1 MTVLK
6 AALQLR
12 RLLVSIG
19 LCAPIIATAQA
30 VPLKDYTE
38 QNHQIRRDKF
48 DLVLPEIMRARNVDM
63 WLHVMREAVPDPFG
77 IDELGSASGV
87 FVFSDRGGDRIERAV
102 LGRRWGAA
110 HRGWGERNYRLIE
123 DSGAFDIVAPPVRI
137 QEPLGGPMTEFDY
150 RFKGLKE
157 FIAARDPRRIAVNYL
172 HDLGPWVTY
181 RGEIE
186 GLSHTDYVLLTEEI
200 GEELA
205 SRLVS
210 SEWLMMDYINHQ
222 VPSEIELLKRMRQD
236 ELEAVHAAIAAI
248 EPGVTPID
256 DTELTVMR
264 RMRTGQSQRGRS
276 AGWEGAVVQGG
287 DIVAAPSQGVYAY
300 VLREGETGPPPEIAK
315 LWNEYLRIDR
325 ILVETVRAGRTPREI
340 MRDYEQRFEQAGI
353 MLRDDQLHMVT
364 PKNDFPAYMQGFDP
378 TRTQLSI
385 DAHAQTKG
393 ARPWSVETYLAPR
406 IGSYGPD
413 WTREIPLAPNHH
425 FVLEYF
431 FYMPSPGEAGMDQ
444 YLLFWD
450 HEEAIATEDGV
461 EYLSPPQTEL
471 ILIR

>member
-1 MTVLK
+1 MSALK
-6 AALQLR
+6 AAPQLR
-12 RLLVSIG
+12 RLLVLIG
-19 LCAPIIATAQA
+19 LCAPFITTAQ
-30 VPLKDYTE
+30 VIPLKDYTE

-48 DLVLPEIMRARNVDM
+48 DLVLPEIMRNRNVDM

-87 FVFSDRGGDRIERAV
+87 FAFTDRGGERIERAV

-123 DSGAFDIVAPPVRI
+123 DSGAFDIVARPVRI

-157 FIAARDPRRIAVNYL
+157 FIAARDPRRIAVNFL

-200 GEELA
+200 GEEYA
-205 SRLVS
+205 NRLVS

-236 ELEAVHAAIAAI
+236 ELEAIHAAIAAI
-248 EPGVTPID
+248 DPGVTPID

-300 VLREGETGPPPEIAK
+300 VLREGETGPPPEIEK
-315 LWNEYLRIDR
+315 LWQEYLRIDR

-393 ARPWSVETYLAPR
+393 ARPRSVETYLAPR

-431 FYMPSPGEAGMDQ
+431 FYMPSPAEAGMDQ

-450 HEEAIATEDGV
+450 HEQAIATEDGV

>member
-1 MTVLK
+1 MSALK
-6 AALQLR
+6 AAPQLR
-12 RLLVSIG
+12 RLLVLIG
-19 LCAPIIATAQA
+19 LCAPFIATAQ
-30 VPLKDYTE
+30 VIPQQDYTE

-48 DLVLPEIMRARNVDM
+48 DLVLPKIMRARNVDM

-87 FVFSDRGGDRIERAV
+87 FVFTDRGGDRIERAV

-123 DSGAFDIVAPPVRI
+123 DSGAFDIVARPVRI

-157 FIAARDPRRIAVNYL
+157 FIAARDPRRIAVNFL

-186 GLSHTDYVLLTEEI
+186 GLSHTDYVLLSEEI

-205 SRLVS
+205 GRLVS

-222 VPSEIELLKRMRQD
+222 VPSEIELLKRMRRD
-236 ELEAVHAAIAAI
+236 ELEWIHAALAAI
-248 EPGVTPID
+248 EPGVTPTS

-300 VLREGETGPPPEIAK
+300 VLRDGETGPPPEISR
-315 LWNEYLRIDR
+315 LWTEYLRIDR
-325 ILVETVRAGRTPREI
+325 ILAETVRAGRTPREI
-340 MRDYEQRFEQAGI
+340 MRDYEQRFNQAGI

-378 TRTQLSI
+378 ARTQLSI

-393 ARPWSVETYLAPR
+393 ARPRSVETYLAPR

-431 FYMPSPGEAGMDQ
+431 VYMPSPGEPGMDQ
-444 YLLFWD
+444 YLLWWD
-450 HEEAIATEDGV
+450 HEQAIATEDGV
-461 EYLSPPQTEL
+461 EYLSPPQKEL

>member
-48 DLVLPEIMRARNVDM
+48 DLVLPKIMRARNVDM

-87 FVFSDRGGDRIERAV
+87 FVFTDRGGDRIERAV

-123 DSGAFDIVAPPVRI
+123 DSGAFDIVARPVRI

-157 FIAARDPRRIAVNYL
+157 FIAARDPRRIAVNFL

-200 GEELA
+200 GEEYA

-236 ELEAVHAAIAAI
+236 ELEAIHAAIAAI
-248 EPGVTPID
+248 EPGVTPVD

-300 VLREGETGPPPEIAK
+300 VLREGEAGPPPEIAK

-450 HEEAIATEDGV
+450 HEQAIATEDGV